1 MTTNIHESFL
11 RLVRLGIGH
20 TESTEIT
27 DNVDWVALKALAD
40 NQGLNAVV
48 LDGID
53 RLQLNNLVAYELS
66 LQMKLEWIGEVLQ
79 NYEQRYKQYEQAIG
93 SLAGFYNQHGFKMMV
108 LKGYACSLDWP
119 MPNHRPCGDID
130 IWLFGQQQEADKA
143 LEAWF
148 KVQGSKF
155 KIDGS
160 HHHHTVFDW
169 QGFTVENHYDFVN
182 VHAHKSSKEL
192 EVIFKELGDIS
203 NVNDNDNNQELQ
215 NSRIIS
221 TSKGTNITNVL
232 VNGEKVYLPSAN
244 LHALFLIKHMVSH
257 FAAAEI
263 TLRQVLD
270 WAFFVEKHT
279 KKIDW
284 KWLLNLLEKYQMKDF
299 CNSINAI
306 CVGDLGFDVK
316 IFPNVQF
323 DPALKEKVLA
333 DILSPEWTAAEP
345 RGFFKRMVYK
355 YRRWQGNAWKQELCY
370 PESRVESFFTGLW
383 SHIITP
389 KGS

>member
-148 KVQGSKF
+148 KVQ
-155 KIDGS
+155 
-160 HHHHTVFDW
+160 
-169 QGFTVENHYDFVN
+169 
-182 VHAHKSSKEL
+182 SSRL
-192 EVIFKELGDIS
+192 
-203 NVNDNDNNQELQ
+203 
-215 NSRIIS
+215 
-221 TSKGTNITNVL
+221 
-232 VNGEKVYLPSAN
+232 
-244 LHALFLIKHMVSH
+244 MV
-257 FAAAEI
+257 
-263 TLRQVLD
+263 
-270 WAFFVEKHT
+270 
-279 KKIDW
+279 
-284 KWLLNLLEKYQMKDF
+284 
-299 CNSINAI
+299 
-306 CVGDLGFDVK
+306 
-316 IFPNVQF
+316 
-323 DPALKEKVLA
+323 
-333 DILSPEWTAAEP
+333 
-345 RGFFKRMVYK
+345 
-355 YRRWQGNAWKQELCY
+355 
-370 PESRVESFFTGLW
+370 
-383 SHIITP
+383 HIITIP
-389 KGS
+389 CSIGKDLRLRTIMTS